1 MCGRFIQI
9 SNPERIKVKIS
20 ELEIS
25 DEVNTGF
32 TPRYNISPTQ
42 NILSVLNYQ
51 TPTLAYTRWGL
62 IPFWAKDMSI
72 GSRMINARAETLLD
86 KPSYRTPLRKHRC
99 IIFADG
105 FYEWKSAKGGKTPY
119 FIRLKDEEPFA
130 LAGLWDTWTDK
141 KTGTSL
147 ISSTIITTTPNDL
160 IEEIHNR
167 MPVILREEDY
177 LTWLNPSGSTDVA
190 LMACLRT
197 YPSDTMEAY
206 EISKLVNNPGNDT
219 QECIRP
225 YTPEENSSERLF

>member
-1 MCGRFIQI
+1 MCGKFIQI
-9 SNPERIKVKIS
+9 SNPEKIKVKIS

-51 TPTLAYTRWGL
+51 TPTLTYTRWGL

-72 GSRMINARAETLLD
+72 GNRMINARAETLLD
-86 KPSYRTPLRKHRC
+86 KPSFKTPLRKHRC

-105 FYEWKSAKGGKTPY
+105 FYEWKSTQGGKTPY
-119 FIRLKDEEPFA
+119 FIHLKDAEPFA

-141 KTGTSL
+141 KTGSSVTT
-147 ISSTIITTTPNDL
+147 STIITTMPNDL

-167 MPVILREEDY
+167 MPVILGRDDY
-177 LTWLNPSGSTDVA
+177 MTWLNPGSSTDAA
-190 LMACLRT
+190 LTACLKT
-197 YPSDTMEAY
+197 YPPDTMEAY
-206 EISKLVNNPGNDT
+206 EISRLVNNPGKDT
-219 QECIRP
+219 PACIRP
-225 YTPEENSSERLF
+225 HSSENNATVKLF